1 MGVLLFATILFSV
14 RRTFYYEIIYLDYHQ
29 QIAVSFGLDM
39 NDLLILR
46 WFVDFR
52 NTDGM
57 EIKIVGDKHYYWVN
71 YKKVLED
78 LPILKINSKDVLRRR
93 FKKLCDCEV
102 LEFYL
107 EKGTKGTFT
116 YYNTGKNYKIL
127 LYNLCDSKHYFE

>member
-1 MGVLLFATILFSV
+1 MKLSI
-14 RRTFYYEIIYLDYHQ
+14 LDYHQ

-39 NDLLILR
+39 NDLIILR

-57 EIKIVGDKHYYWVN
+57 EIKIIGDKHYYWVS
-71 YKKVLED
+71 YDKVLQD
-78 LPILKINSKDVLRRR
+78 LPILKIKSKDVLRRR
-93 FKKLCDCEV
+93 FKKLCDCEI

-107 EKGTKGTFT
+107 EKNTKGTFT

-127 LYNLCDSKHYFE
+127 LYNFCDHKHYFGQLSCG